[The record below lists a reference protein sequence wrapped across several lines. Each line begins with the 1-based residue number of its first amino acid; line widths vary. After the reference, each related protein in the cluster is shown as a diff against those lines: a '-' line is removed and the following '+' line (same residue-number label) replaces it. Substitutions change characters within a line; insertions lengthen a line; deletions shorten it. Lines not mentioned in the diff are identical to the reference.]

1 VTLTACDGRPSPRG
15 GRRREKA
22 LEGGGSR
29 VAFPS
34 MWQLMN
40 TVRHY
45 PWGSRTVIPELLGEQ
60 SPADR
65 PYAELWM
72 GAHPDAPSVLSDG
85 TPLDKA
91 IAQRSEALLGP
102 EVRERFGDR
111 LPFLMKVLA
120 AEQPLSLQAHP
131 TNEQAQA
138 GFAAEEAAGVP
149 RDDSTRTFKDPFHK
163 PELLLALTPFEA
175 LCGFRPVEESLHCL
189 AKLQVPE
196 LKPTIAALARGG
208 LRAAIPQLLALP
220 PEHRAALV
228 SAVAVAAARF
238 VAAHDP
244 EFINTYRWAAS
255 LAETYPGDP
264 GVVIS
269 LMCNHLKL
277 APGEAVFLPAGN
289 LHAYLSGA
297 GVEVMASSDNV
308 LRGGLTGKHVD
319 LAALIEVLD
328 FTDGRVPVIHPV
340 LGPGGLRYPV
350 PVEDF
355 DLTRIQL
362 DGQSGAL
369 TTRGPQ
375 VLLCTEGTAVLSS
388 ADEEL
393 SVAQGQSAFVPAGA
407 PVSARGPAVLY
418 RATTNLA

>member
-1 VTLTACDGRPSPRG
+1 
-15 GRRREKA
+15 
-22 LEGGGSR
+22 
-29 VAFPS
+29 
-34 MWQLMN
+34 MWQLSN
-40 TVRHY
+40 GVRFY
-45 PWGSRTVIPELLGEQ
+45 PWGSRTVIPDLLGQ
-60 SPADR
+60 PVPADR
-65 PYAELWM
+65 PHAELWV
-72 GAHPDAPSVLSDG
+72 GAHPDEPSVLSDG
-85 TPLDKA
+85 RPLDKA
-91 IAQRSEALLGP
+91 ITAEPETLLGGP
-102 EVRERFGDR
+102 VLQRFGPR

-120 AEQPLSLQAHP
+120 AETPLSLQAHP
-131 TNEQAQA
+131 TTQQAAA
-138 GFAAEEAAGVP
+138 GYAAEEAAGIP
-149 RDDSTRTFKDPFHK
+149 HDDPTRTFKDPFHK
-163 PELLLALTPFEA
+163 PELLLALTTFEA

-208 LRAAIPQLLALP
+208 LRAAIPQLLALTG
-220 PEHRAALV
+220 ERRTELV
-228 SAVAVAAARF
+228 SAVSTAAARF

-244 EFINTYRWAAS
+244 EFINTYRWAAT

-308 LRGGLTGKHVD
+308 LRGGLTAKHVD

-328 FTDGRVPVIHPV
+328 FSDGRVPVLHPV

-350 PVEDF
+350 PVADF
-355 DLTRIQL
+355 DLTRVHL
-362 DGQSGAL
+362 DEQSGVL

-375 VLLCTEGTAVLSS
+375 LLLCTEGAAVLASV
-388 ADEEL
+388 DGEL
-393 SVAQGQSAFVPAGA
+393 SLEKGRSAFVPAGA

-418 RATTNLA
+418 RVTTNLS

>member
-1 VTLTACDGRPSPRG
+1 
-15 GRRREKA
+15 
-22 LEGGGSR
+22 
-29 VAFPS
+29 
-34 MWQLMN
+34 MWQLSN
-40 TVRHY
+40 GVRFY
-45 PWGSRTVIPELLGEQ
+45 PWGSRTVIPDLLGQ
-60 SPADR
+60 PVPADR
-65 PYAELWM
+65 PHAELWV
-72 GAHPDAPSVLSDG
+72 GAHPDEPSVLSDG
-85 TPLDKA
+85 RVLHQA
-91 IAQRSEALLGP
+91 IADDPAALLGSP
-102 EVRERFGDR
+102 VVERFGAR

-120 AEQPLSLQAHP
+120 ADTPLSLQAHP
-131 TNEQAQA
+131 TNEQAAA
-138 GFAAEEAAGVP
+138 GFAAEEAAGIP
-149 RDDSTRTFKDPFHK
+149 HDDPTRTFKDPFHK
-163 PELLLALTPFEA
+163 PELLLALTTFEA

-208 LRAAIPQLLALP
+208 LRAAIPQLLALSG
-220 PEHRAALV
+220 ERRTELV
-228 SAVAVAAARF
+228 SAVSTAAARF

-244 EFINTYRWAAS
+244 EFINTYRWAAT

-269 LMCNHLKL
+269 LMCNHLRL

-308 LRGGLTGKHVD
+308 LRGGLTNKHVD

-350 PVEDF
+350 PVSDF
-355 DLTRIQL
+355 DLTRCQL
-362 DGQSGAL
+362 DEQSGTL

-375 VLLCTEGTAVLSS
+375 LLLCTEGTAVLAS
-388 ADEEL
+388 ADGEVTL
-393 SVAQGQSAFVPAGA
+393 NKGCSAFVPAGA

-418 RATTNLA
+418 RTTTNLT

>member
-1 VTLTACDGRPSPRG
+1 
-15 GRRREKA
+15 
-22 LEGGGSR
+22 
-29 VAFPS
+29 
-34 MWQLMN
+34 MWLLQN

-45 PWGSRTVIPELLGEQ
+45 PWGSHTVIPELLGEPA
-60 SPADR
+60 PADK

-72 GAHPDAPSVLSDG
+72 GAHPDASSVLSTG
-85 TPLDKA
+85 MALNKA
-91 IAQRSEALLGP
+91 IEEAPEALIGP
-102 EVRERFGDR
+102 EVRDRFGDR

-131 TNEQAQA
+131 TPEQAQA

-149 RDDSTRTFKDPFHK
+149 RNDPTRTFKDPFHK
-163 PELLLALTPFEA
+163 PELLLALTTFEA

-208 LRAAIPQLLALP
+208 LRAAIPQLLALSA
-220 PEHRAALV
+220 ERREELV
-228 SAVAVAAARF
+228 KAVAAKAATF

-328 FTDGRVPVIHPV
+328 FSDGRVPVIHPV

-355 DLTRIQL
+355 DLTRVQL
-362 DGQSGAL
+362 DGQSGTL

-388 ADEEL
+388 ADGEL
-393 SVAQGQSAFVPAGA
+393 TLEQGCSAFVPAGT
-407 PVSARGPAVLY
+407 PVTASGPAVLY
-418 RATTNLA
+418 RATTNLN

>member
-1 VTLTACDGRPSPRG
+1 MWSLT
-15 GRRREKA
+15 
-22 LEGGGSR
+22 
-29 VAFPS
+29 
-34 MWQLMN
+34 N

-45 PWGSRTVIPELLGEQ
+45 PWGSRTVIPQLLGEP

-65 PYAELWM
+65 PFAELWL
-72 GAHPDAPSVLSDG
+72 GAHPDAPSVLSTG
-85 TPLDKA
+85 IPLDKA
-91 IAQRSEALLGP
+91 IEEQPEALLGAAVH
-102 EVRERFGDR
+102 EKFGTR

-120 AEQPLSLQAHP
+120 ADRPLSLQAHP
-131 TNEQAQA
+131 TTQQAQV

-149 RDDSTRTFKDPFHK
+149 RDDPKRTFKDPFHK
-163 PELLLALTPFEA
+163 PELLLALTPVEA

-189 AKLQVPE
+189 AKLQVSE

-208 LRAAIPQLLALP
+208 LRAAIPQLIALAP
-220 PEHRAALV
+220 DVRSVLV
-228 SAVAVAAARF
+228 EAVASAASRF

-297 GVEVMASSDNV
+297 GVEVMAGSDNV
-308 LRGGLTGKHVD
+308 LRGGLTAKHVD

-328 FTDGRVPVIHPV
+328 FTDGRVPVLHPV

-362 DGQSGAL
+362 DVQSGLL

-375 VLLCTEGTAVLSS
+375 VLLCTEGTAVLS
-388 ADEEL
+388 AGDGEL
-393 SVAQGQSAFVPAGA
+393 TLEKGGSAFVPAGT
-407 PVSARGPAVLY
+407 PVSASGPAVLY
-418 RATTNLA
+418 RATTNLS

>member
-1 VTLTACDGRPSPRG
+1 
-15 GRRREKA
+15 
-22 LEGGGSR
+22 
-29 VAFPS
+29 
-34 MWQLMN
+34 MN

-45 PWGSRTVIPELLGEQ
+45 PWGSRTVIPELLGET

-72 GAHPDAPSVLSDG
+72 GAHPDAPSVLSSG
-85 TPLDKA
+85 IPLDKA
-91 IAQRSEALLGP
+91 IAEQPELLLGAA
-102 EVRERFGDR
+102 VHERFGTR
-111 LPFLMKVLA
+111 LPFLLKVLA
-120 AEQPLSLQAHP
+120 ADQPLSLQAHP

-149 RDDSTRTFKDPFHK
+149 RDDPTRTFKDPFHK
-163 PELLLALTPFEA
+163 PELLLALTPVEA

-208 LRAAIPQLLALP
+208 LRAAIPQLIALP
-220 PEHRAALV
+220 PEHRAVLV
-228 SAVAVAAARF
+228 SAVAEAAARF

-297 GVEVMASSDNV
+297 GVEVMAGSDNV

-350 PVEDF
+350 PVDDF
-355 DLTRIQL
+355 DLTRCQL
-362 DGQSGAL
+362 DAQSGTL

-375 VLLCTEGTAVLSS
+375 VLLCTEGTAVLASP
-388 ADEEL
+388 DGEL
-393 SVAQGQSAFVPAGA
+393 TLEKGGAAFVPAGA
-407 PVSARGPAVLY
+407 PVTAHGPAVLY
-418 RATTNLA
+418 RATTNLS

>member
-1 VTLTACDGRPSPRG
+1 
-15 GRRREKA
+15 
-22 LEGGGSR
+22 
-29 VAFPS
+29 
-34 MWQLMN
+34 MN

-45 PWGSRTVIPELLGEQ
+45 PWGSHTVIPELLGEP

-72 GAHPDAPSVLSDG
+72 GAHPDAPSVLSNG

-91 IAQRSEALLGP
+91 IEEQPDALLGA
-102 EVRERFGDR
+102 EVRERFGTR
-111 LPFLMKVLA
+111 LPFLLKVLA
-120 AEQPLSLQAHP
+120 ADRPLSLQAHP
-131 TNEQAQA
+131 TIAQAQA
-138 GFAAEEAAGVP
+138 GYAAEEAAGIP
-149 RDDSTRTFKDPFHK
+149 RDDPTRTFKDPNHK
-163 PELLLALTPFEA
+163 PELLLALTPVEA

-208 LRAAIPQLLALP
+208 LRAAIPQLLALSGKRKT
-220 PEHRAALV
+220 ELV
-228 SAVAVAAARF
+228 EAVAEAASRF
-238 VAAHDP
+238 VAAADP

-297 GVEVMASSDNV
+297 GVEVMAGSDNV
-308 LRGGLTGKHVD
+308 LRGGLTSKHVD

-355 DLTRIQL
+355 DLTRCQL
-362 DGQSGAL
+362 DAQEGSL

-375 VLLCTEGTAVLSS
+375 VLLCTEGTAVLRS
-388 ADEEL
+388 DEGEL
-393 SVAQGQSAFVPAGA
+393 TLEKGSSAFVPAGQQ
-407 PVSARGPAVLY
+407 VSASGPAVLY

>member
-1 VTLTACDGRPSPRG
+1 
-15 GRRREKA
+15 
-22 LEGGGSR
+22 
-29 VAFPS
+29 
-34 MWQLMN
+34 MWQLQN
-40 TVRHY
+40 AVRHY
-45 PWGSRTVIPELLGEQ
+45 PWGSRTVIPELLGLP

-65 PYAELWM
+65 PHAELWM
-72 GAHPDAPSVLSDG
+72 GAHPDEPSVRSDG
-85 TPLDKA
+85 VPLDKA
-91 IAQRSEALLGP
+91 IAEEPELLLGP
-102 EVRERFGDR
+102 EVVNRFGAR

-120 AEQPLSLQAHP
+120 ADQPLSLQAHP
-131 TNEQAQA
+131 TNEQAAA

-149 RDDSTRTFKDPFHK
+149 RDSPTRTFKDRSHK
-163 PELLLALTPFEA
+163 PEILLALTPFEA

-208 LRAAIPQLLALP
+208 LRAAIPQLIALS
-220 PEHRAALV
+220 PENRGALV
-228 SAVAVAAARF
+228 DAVAEAAAGF

-277 APGEAVFLPAGN
+277 EPGEAVFMPAGN

-328 FTDGRVPVIHPV
+328 FTDGRVPVLHPV

-355 DLTRIQL
+355 DLTRCQL
-362 DGQSGAL
+362 GDQAGTL

-375 VLLCTEGTAVLSS
+375 LLLCTEGTAVLSS
-388 ADEEL
+388 AEESL
-393 SVAQGQSAFVPAGA
+393 TLGKGESAFVPAGT
-407 PVSARGPAVLY
+407 PVSAHGPAVLY
-418 RATTNLA
+418 RATTNVP

>member
-1 VTLTACDGRPSPRG
+1 MTAGGADG
-15 GRRREKA
+15 A
-22 LEGGGSR
+22 DGGSVASLR
-29 VAFPS
+29 VSLPA
-34 MWQLMN
+34 MWQLQN

-45 PWGSRTVIPELLGEQ
+45 PWGSRTVIPELLGET

-72 GAHPDAPSVLSDG
+72 GAHPDAPSVLSTG

-91 IAQRSEALLGP
+91 IEEQPVALLGDA
-102 EVRERFGDR
+102 VHERFGTR

-131 TNEQAQA
+131 TNEQARA

-149 RDDSTRTFKDPFHK
+149 RDDPTRTFKDPFHK
-163 PELLLALTPFEA
+163 PELLLALTTFEA

-189 AKLQVPE
+189 AKLQVPD

-208 LRAAIPQLLALP
+208 LRAVIPQLIALS
-220 PEHRAALV
+220 PEHRAVLV
-228 SAVAVAAARF
+228 TAVADAASRF

-255 LAETYPGDP
+255 LAQTYPGDP

-277 APGEAVFLPAGN
+277 EPGEAVFLPAGN

-308 LRGGLTGKHVD
+308 LRGGLTVKHVD

-328 FTDGRVPVIHPV
+328 FSDGRVPVIHPV

-350 PVEDF
+350 PVDDF
-355 DLTRIQL
+355 DLTRVQL
-362 DGQSGAL
+362 DDRSGSLA
-369 TTRGPQ
+369 TGGPQ
-375 VLLCTEGTAVLSS
+375 IVLCTEGVAVLGSP
-388 ADEEL
+388 AGEVTL
-393 SVAQGQSAFVPAGA
+393 RPGQSAFVPARA
-407 PVSARGPAVLY
+407 PVTASGPAILY
-418 RATTNLA
+418 RATTSLS

>member
-1 VTLTACDGRPSPRG
+1 
-15 GRRREKA
+15 
-22 LEGGGSR
+22 
-29 VAFPS
+29 
-34 MWQLMN
+34 MWQLQN
-40 TVRHY
+40 AVRHY
-45 PWGSRTVIPELLGEQ
+45 PWGSHTVIPELIGTP

-65 PYAELWM
+65 PHAELWM
-72 GAHPDAPSVLSDG
+72 GAHPDEPSVRSDG
-85 TPLDKA
+85 VPLDKA
-91 IAQRSEALLGP
+91 IATEPELMLGP
-102 EVRERFGDR
+102 EVLERFGVR

-120 AEQPLSLQAHP
+120 AEKPVSLQAHP
-131 TNEQAQA
+131 TTEQAEA

-149 RDDSTRTFKDPFHK
+149 RDDPTRTFRDPFHK
-163 PELLLALTPFEA
+163 PEMLVALTTVEA

-196 LKPTIAALARGG
+196 LKPTIAAVARGG
-208 LRAAIPQLLALP
+208 LRSAIPQLLALP
-220 PEHRAALV
+220 PDQRDVLVSEVARAA
-228 SAVAVAAARF
+228 SGF

-244 EFINTYRWAAS
+244 EFINTYRWAAA

-269 LMCNHLKL
+269 LLCNHLRL

-289 LHAYLSGA
+289 LHAYLCGA

-328 FTDGRVPVIHPV
+328 FTDGRVPVLRPV

-350 PVEDF
+350 PVEEF
-355 DLTRIQL
+355 DLTHCRLGDQV
-362 DGQSGAL
+362 GTL

-375 VLLCTEGTAVLSS
+375 LVLCTEGTAVL
-388 ADEEL
+388 ATAGDEL
-393 SVAQGQSAFVPAGA
+393 TLTQGDSAFVPAGT

-418 RATTNLA
+418 RVTTNLG

>member
-1 VTLTACDGRPSPRG
+1 
-15 GRRREKA
+15 
-22 LEGGGSR
+22 
-29 VAFPS
+29 

-91 IAQRSEALLGP
+91 IAQRSEGLLGP

-362 DGQSGAL
+362 DTQPGTL

-375 VLLCTEGTAVLSS
+375 VLLCTEGAAELVS
-388 ADEEL
+388 AEGEL
-393 SVAQGQSAFVPAGA
+393 TLGKGQSAFVPAGA
-407 PVSARGPAVLY
+407 QVTASGPAVLY
-418 RATTNLA
+418 RATTNLV

>member
-1 VTLTACDGRPSPRG
+1 
-15 GRRREKA
+15 
-22 LEGGGSR
+22 
-29 VAFPS
+29 
-34 MWQLMN
+34 MWQLQN

-45 PWGSRTVIPELLGEQ
+45 PWGSRTVIPELLGEP
-60 SPADR
+60 SPADE

-72 GAHPDAPSVLSDG
+72 GAHPDGPSVLSNG
-85 TPLDKA
+85 APLDKA
-91 IAQRSEALLGP
+91 IEEQPDVMLGAR
-102 EVRERFGDR
+102 VRERFGVR
-111 LPFLMKVLA
+111 LPFLLKVLA
-120 AEQPLSLQAHP
+120 ADRPLSLQAHP
-131 TNEQAQA
+131 TTEQAAA

-149 RDDSTRTFKDPFHK
+149 HDAPTRTFKDPHHK
-163 PELLLALTPFEA
+163 PELLLAITPVEA

-208 LRAAIPQLLALP
+208 LRAVIPQLISLSA
-220 PEHRAALV
+220 ETRSVLV
-228 SAVAVAAARF
+228 NAVAEAGSRF

-297 GVEVMASSDNV
+297 GVEVMAGSDNV
-308 LRGGLTGKHVD
+308 LRGGLTTKHVD

-328 FTDGRVPVIHPV
+328 FTDGRVPVLHPV

-355 DLTRIQL
+355 DLTRVQL
-362 DGQSGAL
+362 DAQSGSL
-369 TTRGPQ
+369 TTSGPQ
-375 VLLCTEGTAVLSS
+375 VLLCTEGAAVLTSP
-388 ADEEL
+388 EGEL
-393 SVAQGQSAFVPAGA
+393 TLRQGESAFVPAAA
-407 PVSARGPAVLY
+407 PVTAHGPAVLY
-418 RATTNLA
+418 RATTNLT

>member
-1 VTLTACDGRPSPRG
+1 VTRCEQRDRWGATPVDERAAGVS
-15 GRRREKA
+15 
-22 LEGGGSR
+22 
-29 VAFPS
+29 VAR
-34 MWQLMN
+34 MWQLQ
-40 TVRHY
+40 TSVRHY
-45 PWGSRTVIPELLGEQ
+45 PWGSRTVIPDLLGEP

-65 PYAELWM
+65 PYAELWV
-72 GAHPDAPSVLSDG
+72 GAHPDEPSVLSDG

-91 IAQRSEALLGP
+91 IQRSPEQLLGAA
-102 EVRERFGDR
+102 VRERFGDR
-111 LPFLMKVLA
+111 LPFLLKVLA
-120 AEQPLSLQAHP
+120 ADQPLSLQAHP
-131 TNEQAQA
+131 TNEQAEA

-149 RDDSTRTFKDPFHK
+149 RDSTTRTFKDPFHK

-175 LCGFRPVEESLHCL
+175 LCGFRPVEESLYCL

-208 LRAAIPQLLALP
+208 LRAAIPQLLALS
-220 PEHRAALV
+220 PEHRATLV
-228 SAVAVAAARF
+228 SAVAEAASRF

-289 LHAYLSGA
+289 LHAYLCGA

-328 FTDGRVPVIHPV
+328 FADGRVPVLHPV

-350 PVEDF
+350 PVEEF
-355 DLTRIQL
+355 DLTRVQL
-362 DGQSGAL
+362 DAQTGVL
-369 TTRGPQ
+369 TSRGPQ
-375 VLLCTEGTAVLSS
+375 VLLCTEGEAELTSS
-388 ADEEL
+388 ENTLAL
-393 SVAQGQSAFVPAGA
+393 GKGAAAFVPAGA
-407 PVSARGPAVLY
+407 QITASGPAVLY

>member
-1 VTLTACDGRPSPRG
+1 
-15 GRRREKA
+15 
-22 LEGGGSR
+22 
-29 VAFPS
+29 
-34 MWQLMN
+34 MWQLTN
-40 TVRHY
+40 GVRFY
-45 PWGSRTVIPELLGEQ
+45 PWGSRTVIPELLGEAV
-60 SPADR
+60 PADR
-65 PYAELWM
+65 PHAELWV
-72 GAHPDAPSVLSDG
+72 GAHPDESSVLADG
-85 TPLDKA
+85 RPLDKA
-91 IAQRSEALLGP
+91 IAADPEALLSAA
-102 EVRERFGDR
+102 VAERFGAR

-120 AEQPLSLQAHP
+120 ADTPLSLQAHP
-131 TNEQAQA
+131 TTEQAEA
-138 GFAAEEAAGVP
+138 GFAAEEAAGIP
-149 RDDSTRTFKDPFHK
+149 HDDPTRTFKDPFHK
-163 PELLLALTPFEA
+163 PELLLALTTFEA

-220 PEHRAALV
+220 GERRTELV
-228 SAVAVAAARF
+228 SAVASAAARF

-244 EFINTYRWAAS
+244 EFINTYRWAAA

-308 LRGGLTGKHVD
+308 LRGGLTAKHVD

-350 PVEDF
+350 PVQDF
-355 DLTRIQL
+355 DLTRVHL
-362 DGQSGAL
+362 DEQSGVL

-375 VLLCTEGTAVLSS
+375 LLFCTEGAAVLAS
-388 ADEEL
+388 ADGEL
-393 SVAQGQSAFVPAGA
+393 TLAKGRAAFIPAGA
-407 PVSARGPAVLY
+407 PVSAHGPAVLY

>member
-1 VTLTACDGRPSPRG
+1 MSP
-15 GRRREKA
+15 
-22 LEGGGSR
+22 
-29 VAFPS
+29 VAFES
-34 MWQLMN
+34 MWSLMN

-45 PWGSRTVIPELLGEQ
+45 PWGSRTVIPELLGEP

-72 GAHPDAPSVLSDG
+72 GAHPDAPSVLSNG

-91 IAQRSEALLGP
+91 IAEQPDALLGAAVH
-102 EVRERFGDR
+102 EKFGTR

-120 AEQPLSLQAHP
+120 ADQPLSLQAHP
-131 TNEQAQA
+131 TTEQARA

-163 PELLLALTPFEA
+163 PELLLALTPVEA

-189 AKLQVPE
+189 AKLQVSE

-208 LRAAIPQLLALP
+208 LRAAIPQLIALSP
-220 PEHRAALV
+220 DIRSVLV
-228 SAVAVAAARF
+228 EAVAAAASRF

-255 LAETYPGDP
+255 LAQTYPGDP

-269 LMCNHLKL
+269 LMCNHLTL
-277 APGEAVFLPAGN
+277 SPGEAVFLPAGN

-297 GVEVMASSDNV
+297 GVEVMAGSDNV
-308 LRGGLTGKHVD
+308 LRGGLTAKHVD

-355 DLTRIQL
+355 DLTRCQL
-362 DGQSGAL
+362 DAQSGSL

-375 VLLCTEGTAVLSS
+375 VLLCTEGAAVLNS
-388 ADEEL
+388 ADGEL
-393 SVAQGQSAFVPAGA
+393 TLEQGRSAFVPAGT
-407 PVSARGPAVLY
+407 PVTASGPAVLY
-418 RATTNLA
+418 RVTTNLS

>member
-1 VTLTACDGRPSPRG
+1 
-15 GRRREKA
+15 
-22 LEGGGSR
+22 
-29 VAFPS
+29 
-34 MWQLMN
+34 
-40 TVRHY
+40 
-45 PWGSRTVIPELLGEQ
+45 VIPELLGEP
-60 SPADR
+60 SPADE

-72 GAHPDAPSVLSDG
+72 GAHPDAPSVLSSG

-91 IAQRSEALLGP
+91 IEEQPDAMLGAA
-102 EVRERFGDR
+102 VRERFGVR
-111 LPFLMKVLA
+111 LPFLLKVLA
-120 AEQPLSLQAHP
+120 ADKPLSLQAHP
-131 TNEQAQA
+131 TNEQARA

-149 RDDSTRTFKDPFHK
+149 RDAPTRTFKDPHHK
-163 PELLLALTPFEA
+163 PELLLAITPVEA
-175 LCGFRPVEESLHCL
+175 LCGFRPVEGSLHCL

-208 LRAAIPQLLALP
+208 LRAAIPQLIALAP
-220 PEHRAALV
+220 DVRSVLV
-228 SAVAVAAARF
+228 EAVAEAASRF

-255 LAETYPGDP
+255 LAGTYPGDP

-269 LMCNHLKL
+269 LMCNHLTL

-308 LRGGLTGKHVD
+308 LRGGLTAKHVD

-328 FTDGRVPVIHPV
+328 FTDGRVPVMHPV

-355 DLTRIQL
+355 DLTRVQL
-362 DGQSGAL
+362 DAQSGSL
-369 TTRGPQ
+369 TTSGPQ
-375 VLLCTEGTAVLSS
+375 VLLCTEGAAVLSS
-388 ADEEL
+388 SDAEL
-393 SVAQGQSAFVPAGA
+393 MLRQGESAFVPAGA
-407 PVSARGPAVLY
+407 PVTAHGPAVLY
-418 RATTNLA
+418 RATTNLS